1 MVISVSHLTDQVEIG
16 GGGHAPIL
24 CGARGPAP
32 PPSTGPRAPNPN
44 TNPIPSPASDSYTS
58 TRPGGYDDPF
68 LCHIDSQ
75 VDQTFLLKYSW
86 PPMLSS
92 LCERCVVNNFRR
104 NSARTLASRKECL
117 CPKKSIRSIKNSTV
131 R

>member
-58 TRPGGYDDPF
+58 TRLGGYDDPF
-68 LCHIDSQ
+68 LCQ
-75 VDQTFLLKYSW
+75 GGKF
-86 PPMLSS
+86 
-92 LCERCVVNNFRR
+92 VVSRTGEAYTPQAIGLN
-104 NSARTLASRKECL
+104 RTLRL
-117 CPKKSIRSIKNSTV
+117 IIH
-131 R
+131 